1 MTGGPYRYAVRATTA
16 FRKSAKR
23 AAKRGKDIRKLKK
36 AVDLLALGAPLP
48 AALRD
53 HALSGLW
60 RGHRELHLEP
70 DWLLVYRIVEN
81 ILVLELVDTGSHS
94 DLFGK

>member
-1 MTGGPYRYAVRATTA
+1 MTGSSYRYAVRATTA
-16 FRKSAKR
+16 FRKSAKL
-23 AAKRGKDIRKLKK
+23 AAKRGKNIRKLKK
-36 AVDLLALGAPLP
+36 AVDLLARGEPLP
-48 AALRD
+48 AVLRD

-60 RGHRELHLEP
+60 KGHRELHLEP
-70 DWLLVYRIVEN
+70 DWLLVYRIEEN

>member
-23 AAKRGKDIRKLKK
+23 AAKRGKDMSKLKK
-36 AVDLLALGAPLP
+36 AVDLLARGAPLP
-48 AALRD
+48 AGLRD
-53 HALSGLW
+53 HALSGIY

-70 DWLLVYRIVEN
+70 DWLLVYRLEEN

>member
-1 MTGGPYRYAVRATTA
+1 MTGSPYRYAVRATSA

-23 AAKRGKDIRKLKK
+23 AAKRGKNIRKLKK
-36 AVDLLALGAPLP
+36 AVDLLARGDPLP
-48 AALRD
+48 AVLRD

-60 RGHRELHLEP
+60 KGHRELHLEP
-70 DWLLVYRIVEN
+70 DWLLVYRIEED

>member
-1 MTGGPYRYAVRATTA
+1 MTVGPYRYAVRATGA

-23 AAKRGKDIRKLKK
+23 AAKRGKDVRKLKR
-36 AVDLLALGAPLP
+36 AVELLARGDPLP

-53 HALSGLW
+53 HALAGLW
-60 RGHRELHLEP
+60 KGHRELHLEP
-70 DWLLVYRIVEN
+70 DWLLVYRIEEN
-81 ILVLELVDTGSHS
+81 ILVLELVDTGSHA

>member
-16 FRKSAKR
+16 FRKAAKR

-36 AVDLLALGAPLP
+36 AVDLLARGESLP
-48 AALRD
+48 AVLRD

-70 DWLLVYRIVEN
+70 DWLLVYRIEEN

>member
-1 MTGGPYRYAVRATTA
+1 MTEGAYRYVVRATTV

-36 AVDLLALGAPLP
+36 AVDFLARGEPLP

-53 HALSGLW
+53 HALSGIF

-70 DWLLVYRIVEN
+70 DWLLVYRIEEN